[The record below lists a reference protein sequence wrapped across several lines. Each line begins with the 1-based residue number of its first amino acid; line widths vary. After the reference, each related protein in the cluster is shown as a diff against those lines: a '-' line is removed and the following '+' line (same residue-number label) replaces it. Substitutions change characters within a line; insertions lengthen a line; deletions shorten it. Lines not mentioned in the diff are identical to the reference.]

1 MQPVSYSEERYGI
14 ASKFGLGIF
23 RSASL
28 TIDAL
33 KKNAPADGDGVDAVS
48 NLVSQSESC
57 SGQGWISAEARRVEA
72 GFL

>member
-33 KKNAPADGDGVDAVS
+33 KKNAPADGDG
-48 NLVSQSESC
+48 
-57 SGQGWISAEARRVEA
+57 
-72 GFL
+72 